1 MLFWNTYGTLNVS
14 SYLAKKVRA
23 MVYTLWDIETN
34 NLVAERTERR
44 EALALVMQGIKQ
56 NGPHDTDALSLDV
69 EDDQGQLTTVA
80 YGAELAELARR
91 EFPAEQFR
99 G

>member
-1 MLFWNTYGTLNVS
+1 
-14 SYLAKKVRA
+14 
-23 MVYTLWDIETN
+23 MVCTRWDIETN
-34 NLVAERTERR
+34 NLVAERAERR
-44 EALALVMQGIKQ
+44 EALAVVIQGIKQ

>member
-1 MLFWNTYGTLNVS
+1 
-14 SYLAKKVRA
+14 

-34 NLVAERTERR
+34 NLVAERR

-69 EDDQGQLTTVA
+69 EDDQGQVTTIA
-80 YGAELAELARR
+80 YGTELAELARR
-91 EFPAEQFR
+91 EFPAEHLR
-99 G
+99 R